1 MGNGRICL
9 KQKIKIK
16 VWIEITIK
24 WTSTIFWNNMED
36 PSIFLLI
43 KIYNETLLSDQ
54 VLLGWLFI
62 LLLRA
67 LRKIFL
73 LIKILMKRVLS
84 YLGIHKIQHFFLFRQ
99 NWDKKISMNFL
110 NHMHRRI
117 LFAFDQIYII

>member
-1 MGNGRICL
+1 
-9 KQKIKIK
+9 
-16 VWIEITIK
+16 
-24 WTSTIFWNNMED
+24 MED

-84 YLGIHKIQHFFLFRQ
+84 YLGIHKIPHFFLFRQ
-99 NWDKKISMNFL
+99 NNF
-110 NHMHRRI
+110 HE
-117 LFAFDQIYII
+117 FFKPSQDPVCF

>member
-1 MGNGRICL
+1 
-9 KQKIKIK
+9 
-16 VWIEITIK
+16 
-24 WTSTIFWNNMED
+24 MED

-67 LRKIFL
+67 LRKFFL

-84 YLGIHKIQHFFLFRQ
+84 YLGIHKIPHFFLFRQ
-99 NWDKKISMNFL
+99 NWDKKISMNF
-110 NHMHRRI
+110 
-117 LFAFDQIYII
+117 